1 MKQYIGI
8 VRDHSVSMGSISNQ
22 AKLDYNSQIET
33 MQHEAR
39 VRDIDTLVSVVEF
52 GSSTSAIKK
61 EVVNASVGRLKPL
74 SFYPTNGGS
83 TPLFDAV
90 NQLIDVLEVVPDAKG
105 LDVAFLVMVITD
117 GENNVNVSLGG
128 SLGQRIK
135 KLQATDHWTFT
146 FRVPF
151 GRGRDL
157 SLLLGIPM
165 GNIFEWEQT
174 ERGFERATHANV
186 GATRAYYGGRAMG
199 QTMSSSFYADVA
211 HVSLAQVKR
220 AADDITREVR
230 TFPVIGG
237 GQEIRTFVEQEIR
250 EPMRVGGAF
259 YQLTKPEPKVQASKQ
274 IILRHKITGKVYGGR
289 ATRDLLGLP
298 QFGDVKLSPG
308 DQGHYDV
315 FVQSTSVNRKL
326 IAGTEVVYWPKVRY

>member
-8 VRDHSVSMGSISNQ
+8 VRDHSVSMVSISNQ

-39 VRDIDTLVSVVEF
+39 VKDIDTLVSVVEF
-52 GSSTSAIKK
+52 GSHSSAVRR

-74 SFYPTNGGS
+74 PTYLTNGGS

-90 NQLIDVLEVVPDAKG
+90 NELVDVLESVPDAKES
-105 LDVAFLVMVITD
+105 DVAFLVMVITD
-117 GENNVNVSLGG
+117 GENNVNGFLGESLGK
-128 SLGQRIK
+128 RIR

-151 GRGRDL
+151 GKGRDL
-157 SLLLGIPM
+157 SQLLGIPM

-174 ERGFERATHANV
+174 ERGFERATVATNS
-186 GATRAYYGGRAMG
+186 GTRAYFSGRAMG
-199 QTMSSSFYADVA
+199 QTMSSSFYADVS
-211 HVSLAQVKR
+211 HVPLTRVKR
-220 AADDITREVR
+220 VADDITQEVQIR
-230 TFPVIGG
+230 KVVRGG
-237 GQEIRTFVEQEIR
+237 EEIRPFVENNIIS
-250 EPMRVGGAF
+250 PMRVGGAF
-259 YQLTKPEPKVQASKQ
+259 YQLTKPEAKVQPSKQ
-274 IILRHKITGKVYGGR
+274 IILRDKKSGRLYGGQ

-298 QFGDVKLSPG
+298 HFGDVKLSPG
-308 DQGHYDV
+308 DQGQYDV

-326 IAGTEVVYWPKVRY
+326 IAGTDVVYWPNVRY